1 MAESM
6 ANKGVS
12 AMKTFDSQFL
22 AMIQSDTAGGHRH
35 GQKNDI
41 CVMISD
47 LAGRDADPGTFT
59 DMTFA
64 AGGASD
70 SA

>member
-1 MAESM
+1 MAGSM

-12 AMKTFDSQFL
+12 AMKTKIDQFQFIANSDS
-22 AMIQSDTAGGHRH
+22 AGGHRH
-35 GQKNDI
+35 GQTTKSDI
-41 CVMISD
+41 MFMID
-47 LAGRDADPGTFT
+47 QAGRYADQSTVA
-59 DMTFA
+59 DMHA